1 MSDVPA
7 APSAVTES
15 AVTESD
21 VDLGDGHVLH
31 VYDTGDPGDVEALG
45 VEPLVVVWHHGTP
58 NIGAPPRPL
67 FDAAARLG
75 IRWVSYDRPGY
86 GGSTP
91 RPDRDIASAARDVAA
106 VADHLGVATF
116 AVMGHSGGGTH
127 ALASGALL
135 GDRVRAVVSVSAVAP
150 FGASGLAF
158 FAGMAPG
165 GEASLRAAAAGRE
178 AKEAYE
184 IAAAQAPEG
193 ETDSGFVNADEAAFS
208 GPWGLFGS
216 VVGPALA
223 AGPSALIDDD
233 LAYVS
238 DWGFE
243 PGDVSAP
250 TLVVHGGADRIVP
263 ASHGQWLASA
273 IPDAD
278 LWLQPLDGHVSV
290 LRSAEDALTWLA
302 RTARRS

>member
-1 MSDVPA
+1 MSETPTT
-7 APSAVTES
+7 PVTER
-15 AVTESD
+15 D

-31 VYDTGDPGDVEALG
+31 VYDTGDPGTPG

-91 RPDRDIASAARDVAA
+91 RPDRDVASAARDVAA
-106 VADHLGVATF
+106 AADALGVGSF

-127 ALASGALL
+127 ALAPAALL
-135 GDRVRAVVSVSAVAP
+135 GDRVLGVVSISPVAP
-150 FGASGLAF
+150 FGTSGLDW

-165 GEASLRAAAAGRE
+165 GEASLRAAAAGRR
-178 AKEAYE
+178 AKEAHE
-184 IAAAQAPEG
+184 ADAAQVPEG
-193 ETDSGFVNADEAAFS
+193 EVDFGFVPADEQAFS
-208 GPWGLFGS
+208 GPWGWLGS

-223 AGPSALIDDD
+223 AGPAALIDDD
-233 LAYVS
+233 LAYVTG
-238 DWGFE
+238 WGFD
-243 PGDVSAP
+243 PAGIAAP

-263 ASHGQWLASA
+263 AAHGEWVAGA
-273 IPDAD
+273 IPGAE
-278 LWLQPLDGHVSV
+278 LWLQPDDGHISV
-290 LRSAEDALTWLA
+290 LRTAEQAVAWLA
-302 RTARRS
+302 HAARAS

>member
-1 MSDVPA
+1 MSDTPA
-7 APSAVTES
+7 APS

-31 VYDTGDPGDVEALG
+31 VYDTGDLG
-45 VEPLVVVWHHGTP
+45 AGGATDVEPLVVVWHHGTP

-67 FDAAARLG
+67 FEAAARLG

-91 RPDRDIASAARDVAA
+91 RPGRDVASAARDVAA
-106 VADHLGVATF
+106 VADHLGVGSF

-135 GDRVRAVVSVSAVAP
+135 GDRVRSVVSVSAVAP
-150 FGASGLAF
+150 FSASGLAF

-178 AKEAYE
+178 SKEAHE
-184 IAAAQAPEG
+184 AAAAQAPAG
-193 ETDSGFVNADEAAFS
+193 ETDVGFVEADEAAFA
-208 GPWGLFGS
+208 GPWGWFGS

-223 AGPSALIDDD
+223 AGPAALIDDD

-243 PGDVSAP
+243 PGAVSAP
-250 TLVVHGGADRIVP
+250 TLAVHGGADRIVP
-263 ASHGQWLASA
+263 ASHGQWLAGA
-273 IPDAD
+273 VPDAD
-278 LWLQPLDGHVSV
+278 LWLQPGDGHISV
-290 LRSAEDALTWLA
+290 LRTAEDALTWLA